1 MWLCEHRPTEQ
12 NHAVAFPIF
21 NGIEKAG
28 HQTHTNM
35 IHPLMFTKVALS
47 STKKWRCF
55 EKFLSLFTKE
65 QGAIINILIVHVR
78 EINTAGKKAQKVLSV
93 CSCNSVADDLLI
105 SKYILLYSIFPLS
118 KKAQIL
124 PFHD

>member
-1 MWLCEHRPTEQ
+1 
-12 NHAVAFPIF
+12 
-21 NGIEKAG
+21 
-28 HQTHTNM
+28 M

-47 STKKWRCF
+47 SNKKWLF
-55 EKFLSLFTKE
+55 LEKFLSIFTKE

-78 EINTAGKKAQKVLSV
+78 EINTAGTKAQKVLSV

-105 SKYILLYSIFPLS
+105 SKYILLCSIFPLN
-118 KKAQIL
+118 KKSQIL